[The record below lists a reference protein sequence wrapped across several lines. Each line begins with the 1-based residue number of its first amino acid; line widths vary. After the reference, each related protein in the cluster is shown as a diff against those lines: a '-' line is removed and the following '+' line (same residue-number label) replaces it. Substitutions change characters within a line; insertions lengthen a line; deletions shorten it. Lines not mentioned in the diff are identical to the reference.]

1 MSQIYTEVM
10 LESINFE
17 NGKNNLVF
25 RFYDEADTEGSVLN
39 CINVIC
45 FNLSCGLLRY
55 DEIFPCLIMEVVCKK
70 ISDEKELISYLEKMN
85 FGFRWNGEILPPECK
100 TFWHIRL
107 EGGPL
112 FIDLISEEIQKN
124 N

>member
-1 MSQIYTEVM
+1 MLDYEENILSSGSGALMSQIYTEVM

-25 RFYDEADTEGSVLN
+25 SFYDESDTEGYVLN

-70 ISDEKELISYLEKMN
+70 YLMK
-85 FGFRWNGEILPPECK
+85 
-100 TFWHIRL
+100 
-107 EGGPL
+107 
-112 FIDLISEEIQKN
+112 KN
-124 N
+124 